1 MNSGNV
7 DYQFF
12 AAVTR
17 FQHSR
22 KLKNW
27 NMDTLP
33 TWLYGFLFEDIVL
46 LVIRP
51 IHYQINVRETGR
63 RNQEYII

>member
-1 MNSGNV
+1 MNGGNV
-7 DYQFF
+7 DCQFF

-33 TWLYGFLFEDIVL
+33 TWLYGFLFDDIVS
-46 LVIRP
+46 
-51 IHYQINVRETGR
+51 
-63 RNQEYII
+63 